1 MTQQQSQTQ
10 EVVVL
15 CTKKD
20 GSPVFH
26 TCRVPASDAAKLF
39 GTHHLLAKQDAA
51 TKGFEGPMLA
61 FDSIDQALVELEG
74 IVTRVADG
82 ECVEAASFALMD

>member
-1 MTQQQSQTQ
+1 MTQQSQTQ

-15 CTKKD
+15 CTKKN

-26 TCRVPASDAAKLF
+26 TCRVPASDAAKLL

-51 TKGFEGPMLA
+51 AKGFEGPMMA
-61 FDSIDQALVELEG
+61 FDSIEQALVELG
-74 IVTRVADG
+74 DIVSRVSEG
-82 ECVEAASFALMD
+82 ECVDAASFALMG